1 MEKSLLKLTFL
12 VALIVTASCLG
23 HGTEAREI
31 TNEAKTDSVQCTID
45 ADCKVV
51 CPECDCK
58 CKAHVCDCT

>member
-1 MEKSLLKLTFL
+1 ML
-12 VALIVTASCLG
+12 VCLCNVCTGLG

-31 TNEAKTDSVQCTID
+31 TNDAKTDSVQCTVD

>member
-1 MEKSLLKLTFL
+1 ML
-12 VALIVTASCLG
+12 VCLCNVCTGLG

-31 TNEAKTDSVQCTID
+31 TNEAKTDSVQCTVD

-51 CPECDCK
+51 CPECHCK